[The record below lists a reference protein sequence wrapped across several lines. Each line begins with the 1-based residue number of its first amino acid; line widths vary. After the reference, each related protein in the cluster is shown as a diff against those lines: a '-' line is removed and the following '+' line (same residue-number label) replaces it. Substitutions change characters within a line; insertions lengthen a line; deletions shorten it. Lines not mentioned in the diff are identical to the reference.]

1 MPFRRLPLALAA
13 LALAVGPLPLPLAAQ
28 VPVPPVAAEPRPPL
42 PPELVLEGENL
53 ITLWINGAPLR
64 MEVSADSFGA
74 PIINSE
80 VALRL
85 GLIAEDR
92 RGWRFGPVVVNG
104 VSAVVAADFGA
115 GPAPLTVSW
124 AERVASRKAD
134 GVIGVH
140 HLPYARV
147 TFAFGPAA
155 AGETVQRFLL
165 KRSGGR
171 GDARLGT
178 EVMIGKKR
186 MMMIFAHQRAEN
198 LVTAPTANFIATHQE
213 GGFVPQSDG
222 TAIMNFAVERP
233 TRVMRLAEPIQL
245 GDLAVDRFAV
255 RVEDYGEPSRVGEIG
270 ADDPRFVPGNIV
282 VSRRK
287 GRGKP
292 DLLTRIGR
300 DQIAH
305 CSALTYD
312 LALGEIRLS
321 CAPKPEAE

>member
-1 MPFRRLPLALAA
+1 MRINLILAA
-13 LALAVGPLPLPLAAQ
+13 ILCAGPAMAQSADPASASAAAPLPA
-28 VPVPPVAAEPRPPL
+28 
-42 PPELVLEGENL
+42 ELVLEGDNI
-53 ITLWINGAPLR
+53 ITVWVNGTPLR
-64 MEVSADSFGA
+64 LEVSADSFGA

-85 GLIAEDR
+85 GLMPEQR
-92 RGWRFGPVVVNG
+92 RGWRFGPVVVEG

-124 AERVASRKAD
+124 AERFASRKAD

-147 TFAFGPAA
+147 TFALGQAA
-155 AGETVQRFLL
+155 AGETVQRFAL
-165 KRSGGR
+165 KRSGGQ

-178 EVMIGKKR
+178 EVTVGKKR
-186 MMMIFAHQRAEN
+186 LMMIFAIQRPEN

-213 GGFVPQSDG
+213 GGFAPGSDG

-233 TRVMRLAEPIQL
+233 TRMMRLAEPIPL
-245 GDLAVDRFAV
+245 GELAVDRFAV
-255 RVEDYGEPSRVGEIG
+255 RIEDYGEPSRVGEIG
-270 ADDPRFVPGNIV
+270 ADDPRFQPGNIL

-312 LALGEIRLS
+312 LELSEIRLS
-321 CAPKPEAE
+321 CAPRAEAE

>member
-1 MPFRRLPLALAA
+1 MRRSLIIVALLSA
-13 LALAVGPLPLPLAAQ
+13 
-28 VPVPPVAAEPRPPL
+28 VPVWGQPDPSAAPVIEPRPPL
-42 PPELVLEGENL
+42 PPELVLEGDNL
-53 ITLWINGAPLR
+53 ITLWINGEMLR

-74 PIINSE
+74 PVINSD

-85 GLIAEDR
+85 GLLPEQR
-92 RGWRFGPVVVNG
+92 RGWRFGPVAVDG

-115 GPAPLTVSW
+115 GPVPLTVSW
-124 AERVASRKAD
+124 AQRTASGKAD

-147 TFAFGPAA
+147 TFALGPAA
-155 AGETVQRFLL
+155 AGERVQRFLL

-178 EVMIGKKR
+178 EVMVGKKR

-213 GGFVPQSDG
+213 GGVVPQSGG

-233 TRVMRLAEPIQL
+233 TRIMRLAEPIVL

-255 RVEDYGEPSRVGEIG
+255 RIEDYGDPRDVGEIG
-270 ADDPRFVPGNIV
+270 AGDPRFEKNRIL

-312 LALGEIRLS
+312 LAAGEIRLT
-321 CAPKPEAE
+321 CAPRAEGK

>member
-1 MPFRRLPLALAA
+1 MLARLKFTSGLVLLIAA
-13 LALAVGPLPLPLAAQ
+13 AMPLPLIAQDSTAPPPAA
-28 VPVPPVAAEPRPPL
+28 PL
-42 PPELVLEGENL
+42 PAELVLEGDNI

-80 VALRL
+80 VAVRL
-85 GLIAEDR
+85 GLLPENR
-92 RGWRFGPVVVNG
+92 RGWRFGPVVVDG
-104 VSAVVAADFGA
+104 LSAVVAADFGA
-115 GPAPLTVSW
+115 GPAPLTISW
-124 AERVASRKAD
+124 AERFASRKAD

-147 TFAFGPAA
+147 TFAFAPPADGA
-155 AGETVQRFLL
+155 VTQSFVL

-178 EVMIGKKR
+178 EVTVGKKR

-213 GGFVPQSDG
+213 GGFVPGSDG

-233 TRVMRLAEPIQL
+233 TRVMRLADPIML

-270 ADDPRFVPGNIV
+270 EDDPRFVPGNIV

-312 LALGEIRLS
+312 LAGGEIRLT
-321 CAPKPEAE
+321 CAALPLAN